1 MVTSRL
7 TDLQPDLLAV
17 NETWLDESVEDFA
30 LEGYTKVSRLDRRD
44 GRQGGGIMLFAKD
57 AFRNCVHLEDSPC
70 AELSWHMLHTSLGPV
85 LLAVWYRAPDADSSH
100 LLSMMA
106 EWRRLSE
113 GAIATI
119 ILGDLNIH
127 QRKWLRFSSAN
138 TCEGE
143 RLQQFCMGNNLRQLV
158 QSPTRDHHLL
168 ALVITDLQVPVR
180 TSVLPK
186 VADHGIVQAVFAM
199 PAPSVKLIPREVWLF
214 QKAKWGEL
222 NDAFSRVDWRAVL
235 PSDVNGAVDT
245 FSKMVLQT
253 SARFIPRVWR
263 RTRKSTHPWLNER
276 CRVAIR
282 RKMDAEGSA
291 RYADERAVCSAI
303 LSDEYNKYATR
314 LREHLASLP
323 RGSKAWWRISKALL
337 GKPLKAS
344 PIPAMKSGCGE
355 WATEAADKA
364 DLLAETFAAKSSLPE
379 FSVEPDIGE
388 PIDMCSDFLVLRLR
402 WAVRWLKAIHPSKAT
417 GPDMI
422 PGIILKKCAIA
433 LARAIARIARLIL
446 DPGVRPSAWGT
457 HWIVPSFKIGLLSE
471 PKK

>member
-1 MVTSRL
+1 MGSHRLCLSSSPSRDAAPHSLGDARVLTPSCSSRRLRRRGPRSSAALARRCAARWGAPPGGSRGEARALPPDAQLDLCEPFEFTINLVNIRSLKKNADELTSRL

-85 LLAVWYRAPDADSSH
+85 FLAVWYRAPDADSTH

-127 QRKWLRFSSAN
+127 QRKWLRYSSAN

-143 RLQQFCMGNNLRQLV
+143 RLQQFCMENNLRQLV

-168 ALVITDLQVPVR
+168 DVVITDLHVPVR

-214 QKAKWGEL
+214 QKANWREL
-222 NDAFSRVDWRAVL
+222 NDAFSRLDWRAVL
-235 PSDVNGAVDT
+235 PSDVNGAVDA
-245 FSKMVLQT
+245 FSKIVLQT

-263 RTRKSTHPWLNER
+263 RTRKSTH
-276 CRVAIR
+276 
-282 RKMDAEGSA
+282 
-291 RYADERAVCSAI
+291 
-303 LSDEYNKYATR
+303 TR
-314 LREHLASLP
+314 
-323 RGSKAWWRISKALL
+323 G
-337 GKPLKAS
+337 
-344 PIPAMKSGCGE
+344 
-355 WATEAADKA
+355 
-364 DLLAETFAAKSSLPE
+364 
-379 FSVEPDIGE
+379 
-388 PIDMCSDFLVLRLR
+388 
-402 WAVRWLKAIHPSKAT
+402 
-417 GPDMI
+417 
-422 PGIILKKCAIA
+422 
-433 LARAIARIARLIL
+433 
-446 DPGVRPSAWGT
+446 
-457 HWIVPSFKIGLLSE
+457 
-471 PKK
+471 